1 MKKST
6 RRTTD
11 IFSLSFLDIIA
22 CGFGAI
28 VLLLLIVKTS
38 SGPSEQDS
46 KNSLFLL
53 ISELLATQEN
63 LIERKEAIENI
74 VTNGLNDIS
83 KIKEVQNTQQ
93 KILEEYKKEL
103 SVVSEINRKMEVASQ
118 SLTQEMKDIIKN
130 NDRDEEVGGIP
141 VDSEYIIFIIDNSG
155 SMRMAWPR
163 VVKEISN
170 ILDIY
175 PTIKGIQI
183 MNDQGA
189 YLIKG
194 YGGKGKWIP
203 DNSSSRKNVLDM
215 IKTQS
220 NLGMSYSNP
229 TNGIKT
235 ALRNHFVE
243 GKKISIYLLGD
254 DINTPNVQSTIDQI
268 SSLNKTSNGNKKARI
283 HGMVFAT
290 IGHARLISYS
300 NFVRNISLLNEGTS
314 LYIPIAGH
322 PGWYDAEPGHI
333 FDTD

>member
-63 LIERKEAIENI
+63 LLVQKETIENI
-74 VTNGLNDIS
+74 VNEDLNEIS
-83 KIKEVQNTQQ
+83 KIKETQSARQ
-93 KILEEYKKEL
+93 KILEEYEKEL

-155 SMRMAWPR
+155 SMQMAWPR

-175 PTIKGIQI
+175 PTIK
-183 MNDQGA
+183 
-189 YLIKG
+189 
-194 YGGKGKWIP
+194 
-203 DNSSSRKNVLDM
+203 
-215 IKTQS
+215 
-220 NLGMSYSNP
+220 
-229 TNGIKT
+229 
-235 ALRNHFVE
+235 
-243 GKKISIYLLGD
+243 
-254 DINTPNVQSTIDQI
+254 
-268 SSLNKTSNGNKKARI
+268 
-283 HGMVFAT
+283 
-290 IGHARLISYS
+290 
-300 NFVRNISLLNEGTS
+300 
-314 LYIPIAGH
+314 
-322 PGWYDAEPGHI
+322 
-333 FDTD
+333 